1 MLKKFYEKH
10 NRCQNISHNAE
21 SSINYTKK
29 SYMKLATGG
38 DSLGINGLA
47 FIPFGNIKT
56 QQESDYTPLFIPAIE
71 TKGLYH
77 KTFYSH
83 N

>member
-1 MLKKFYEKH
+1 
-10 NRCQNISHNAE
+10 
-21 SSINYTKK
+21 
-29 SYMKLATGG
+29 MKLATGG
-38 DSLGINGLA
+38 DSLGINGVA
-47 FIPFGNIKT
+47 FIPFENIKT
-56 QQESDYTPLFIPAIE
+56 QQDYTLLFIPAIE